1 MWKWEVENDV
11 KGVVV
16 IVYNILEY
24 MGRYVYVIMMLR
36 RNGYY
41 VIMGDLFG

>member
-1 MWKWEVENDV
+1 MWKWEIENDV

-24 MGRYVYVIMMLR
+24 IGRYVYVIMMLR
-36 RNGYY
+36 
-41 VIMGDLFG
+41 